1 MPSLKRIRIQYTP
14 IANRTQEQRG
24 TSRIQSLTVNL
35 FKIQKILD
43 IQIFE
48 KKQKKWQCPHSNSYV
63 KKSRFFHTNTLSQ
76 FVSWKS

>member
-1 MPSLKRIRIQYTP
+1 MPSLKRIRIQYTT

-24 TSRIQSLTVNL
+24 TSRIQSLTVE

-48 KKQKKWQCPHSNSYV
+48 KNKKWQCPHSNSYV

-76 FVSWKS
+76 FVS